1 MAAALARCGAST
13 AFAYT
18 FTVMNTVQDPQNLLA
33 RSTVVQVMYL
43 LIESSCL
50 RFSSELAVELNAR
63 HCIGHIAMSCG
74 LQVHGQ
80 VLVLCTLS

>member
-1 MAAALARCGAST
+1 
-13 AFAYT
+13 
-18 FTVMNTVQDPQNLLA
+18 MNTVQDPQNLLA

-50 RFSSELAVELNAR
+50 RFNSELAVELNAR
-63 HCIGHIAMSCG
+63 HCIGHIAMSCE
-74 LQVHGQ
+74 LPVHGQ